1 MADEQREFWSKVA
14 PRYDEVVDL
23 QIGPATRSLVRA
35 RLEREDQLGSVV
47 ELGCGTGFYTAV
59 LAGRAD
65 RVVATDLSPGMLALA
80 RERVRPANVT
90 FQEEDCQRT
99 SFADGAFDA
108 AFMGLVLHFTEP
120 DATLVEIRRILRP
133 GGMLIAINLDM
144 PALRGLDRV
153 RSLGRVIYRGVA
165 GYRTKPPKRFG
176 GNVMTEDQLRE
187 RLGKAGFRVVH
198 AETIRDPSRSS
209 NIPVEFVKAVTP

>member
-1 MADEQREFWSKVA
+1 MS
-14 PRYDEVVDL
+14 
-23 QIGPATRSLVRA
+23 
-35 RLEREDQLGSVV
+35 
-47 ELGCGTGFYTAV
+47 
-59 LAGRAD
+59 
-65 RVVATDLSPGMLALA
+65 
-80 RERVRPANVT
+80 
-90 FQEEDCQRT
+90 
-99 SFADGAFDA
+99 
-108 AFMGLVLHFTEP
+108 LVLHFTEP

-187 RLGKAGFRVVH
+187 RLGNAGFRVVH